1 MDKRCVYQIKSAA
14 SELRKRAN
22 FNENPIIKRHKKVSG
37 EDIKSALYGLLMGAK
52 DALISWP
59 LLLEKANQLAVG
71 LQSNYVP
78 SVVHFYFLK

>member
-22 FNENPIIKRHKKVSG
+22 FNENPIIKRHKVSG
-37 EDIKSALYGLLMGAK
+37 EDIKSALYYLHMSAK
-52 DALISWP
+52 DAPISWP

-71 LQSNYVP
+71 LHSNYAP